1 MTRYLEAL
9 RAADQNVNPLFA
21 FLGARLVSAGNG
33 TAELR
38 LPVLPELAQ
47 GAGVVAGGI
56 LATLADEAMA
66 HAVLSRLRSDRMAV
80 TAEMNIRYLRP
91 ARPGD
96 GGELV
101 ARGAVVKSGR
111 NLVTTEASVFG
122 AEERLL
128 ATAGGTFWILP
139 DKQQNTVPC

>member
-1 MTRYLEAL
+1 MAGYLEAL
-9 RAADQNVNPLFA
+9 RYDDQKVNPLFS
-21 FLGARLVSAGNG
+21 FLGARLEKAEDGKAEIRMPVSAGI
-33 TAELR
+33 
-38 LPVLPELAQ
+38 AQ

-66 HAVLSRLRSDRMAV
+66 HAVLSLLRDDQMAV
-80 TAEMNIRYLRP
+80 TAEMNIRYLRS

-101 ARGAVVKSGR
+101 ARAKVVKPGR

-122 AEERLL
+122 VGEKLL

-139 DKQQNTVPC
+139 DKQ